1 MTKNN
6 RTNTAKGNEM
16 QVTLSQQDIETII
29 EVLEDKSQYARDYAL
44 IERLE
49 RQLEEAEIEA
59 QAERER

>member
-29 EVLEDKSQYARDYAL
+29 EALEDKSQYARDYAL

>member
-1 MTKNN
+1 MNKNN

-29 EVLEDKSQYARDYAL
+29 EALEDKSQYARDYAL

-49 RQLEEAEIEA
+49 RLLEEVESTFPEIK
-59 QAERER
+59 

>member
-29 EVLEDKSQYARDYAL
+29 ESLEDKSQYARDYAL

>member
-1 MTKNN
+1 MNKNN

-29 EVLEDKSQYARDYAL
+29 EALEDKSQYARDYAL